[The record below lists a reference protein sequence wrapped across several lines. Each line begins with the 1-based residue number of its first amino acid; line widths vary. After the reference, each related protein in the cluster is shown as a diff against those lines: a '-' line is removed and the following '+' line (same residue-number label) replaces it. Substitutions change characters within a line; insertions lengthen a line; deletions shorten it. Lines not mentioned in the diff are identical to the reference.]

1 MNSVK
6 YAAMSTERLLEL
18 FADAAKRT
26 ALGSELLNTLDSA
39 KAGVALPEPIPMP
52 GRLQAAAELVALAEA
67 LYARGSPVEAKRLF
81 EDDDAAVR
89 VSAALYLGD
98 IDPEMASAAIGAAY
112 ARLPT
117 REVFDLKRRALQVT
131 PVEPT
136 LKEMS
141 DDALVARFEDA
152 ATREYATRF
161 LDSDEDAPG
170 DMTERNRIFDEIW
183 GIVWELKARDALGR
197 LVPLLASPNIT
208 VRRDAATVCLRVAE
222 QASIAV
228 LEAVAASGNYDDSVP
243 AKDTLDNW
251 RKNGFAIQGI

>member
-1 MNSVK
+1 MSPEE

-18 FADAAKRT
+18 FADAAKR
-26 ALGSELLNTLDSA
+26 AGFASEFLKTMDSI
-39 KAGVALPEPIPMP
+39 KASVARPERIPMP
-52 GRLQAAAELVALAEA
+52 ERVQATAELNALAEA
-67 LYARGSPVEAKRLF
+67 LEARGPPDEAKRLF

-89 VSAALYLGD
+89 VSAAMYLAD
-98 IDPEMASAAIGAAY
+98 MDPEMASAAISATY

-117 REVFDLKRRALQVT
+117 REVFDLKRRALQA
-131 PVEPT
+131 PPLEPT

-161 LDSDEDAPG
+161 LDSDDDSPP
-170 DMTERNRIFDEIW
+170 DMTDRNRIVDE
-183 GIVWELKARDALGR
+183 VWEIMLELKGRNALGR

-208 VRRDAATVCLRVAE
+208 VSREAATACLYVAE

-228 LEAVAASGNYDDSVP
+228 LEAVAASGKFDDNVP
-243 AKDTLDNW
+243 AKDALDN
-251 RKNGFAIQGI
+251 

>member
-1 MNSVK
+1 MSSDEYSAV
-6 YAAMSTERLLEL
+6 STERLLEL
-18 FADAAKRT
+18 FADAAKR
-26 ALGSELLNTLDSA
+26 AGFASELLKTIDSI
-39 KAGVALPEPIPMP
+39 KASVAPPEPMPTP
-52 GRLQAAAELVALAEA
+52 GRVQAGAELVALAEV
-67 LYARGSPVEAKRLF
+67 LEARGWPPEAKRLF

-98 IDPEMASAAIGAAY
+98 IDEELADAAISAAY

-117 REVFDLKRRALQVT
+117 REVIDLKRRALQ
-131 PVEPT
+131 PPPLEPA

-161 LDSDEDAPG
+161 LDSDEDLPG
-170 DMTERNRIFDEIW
+170 DVTERNRIVDE
-183 GIVWELKARDALGR
+183 VWEIMVELKARKALGR

-208 VRRDAATVCLRVAE
+208 VRREAATACLYVAE

-228 LEAVAASGNYDDSVP
+228 LEAVTGSGKYYDSVP
-243 AKDTLDNW
+243 AEDALDNW
-251 RKNGFAIQGI
+251 RKHGFAVKGI